1 MKLIIINDNIQS
13 LRMLPAASISDAELK
28 NINLSQ
34 VVTKL
39 APFIGFQYFTVG
51 AYLQKYLWELN
62 ECTPEQVDAFS
73 EKN

>member
-1 MKLIIINDNIQS
+1 MELIIINDNIQS

-39 APFIGFQYFTVG
+39 APFIGFQYFPCGSISSKVFMGT
-51 AYLQKYLWELN
+51 
-62 ECTPEQVDAFS
+62 
-73 EKN
+73 